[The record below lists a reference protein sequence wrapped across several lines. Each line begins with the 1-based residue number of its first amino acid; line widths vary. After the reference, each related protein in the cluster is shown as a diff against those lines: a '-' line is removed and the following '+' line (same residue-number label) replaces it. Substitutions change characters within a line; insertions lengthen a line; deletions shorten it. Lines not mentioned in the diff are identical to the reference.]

1 MIVRYREI
9 DKIIGSTLGFGKTL
23 LSTSYNFF
31 LTTVLT
37 SMYNPR
43 APLLAAVEYAE
54 VGSCL
59 ENGTH
64 EVKEDAKKKEEHLY
78 PAMSTVTLPLSPV

>member
-1 MIVRYREI
+1 MEL
-9 DKIIGSTLGFGKTL
+9 DKIIGSTLGFGKTV
-23 LSTSYNFF
+23 LSALYIFF

-37 SMYNPR
+37 SMYNPG
-43 APLLAAVEYAE
+43 APKLAAVEHAE
-54 VGSCL
+54 VGSCV

-64 EVKEDAKKKEEHLY
+64 ELEKDAKKNEEHLY